1 MQVAERG
8 GVDNCGKANM
18 KLINSVSHS
27 CCILIGQLK
36 EKPSESCQ
44 KDLKNL
50 SKTNPNLCP
59 SGDGTE
65 RSIVMVASPVA
76 NLDLNFGIKKSFF
89 S

>member
-8 GVDNCGKANM
+8 GVDNCRKANM
-18 KLINSVSHS
+18 ELINPVSHS

-36 EKPSESCQ
+36 EKPSESYQ

-59 SGDGTE
+59 SGDVTT
-65 RSIVMVASPVA
+65 RSIAMVASPLA
-76 NLDLNFGIKKSFF
+76 NLDLNFGIEKSF
-89 S
+89 SN